1 MRSSPLRLMS
11 RSPEVT
17 RPSARQKNTS
27 ICRCFGAGL
36 LGTGRQTD
44 AGAFVTF
51 AGGRIASAVA
61 RLDSSYVNVLQQ
73 AHRELPSHKKSPE
86 STLSKPIDQP
96 GNAFV
101 TARR

>member
-1 MRSSPLRLMS
+1 M
-11 RSPEVT
+11 
-17 RPSARQKNTS
+17 
-27 ICRCFGAGL
+27 
-36 LGTGRQTD
+36 
-44 AGAFVTF
+44 TF

-73 AHRELPSHKKSPE
+73 AHRELPSHKKSLE
-86 STLSKPIDQP
+86 STPSKPIDQP